1 MTSHCSARSATS
13 SRSAPGTSDQPPASA
28 EELLNWRMRPW
39 LAAAMVRRHLAEQG
53 AVMGGG
59 LFLLALDVVAGGLRK
74 HVAEH
79 VGQPPALSSSSTHLV
94 DTVVA

>member
-1 MTSHCSARSATS
+1 
-13 SRSAPGTSDQPPASA
+13 
-28 EELLNWRMRPW
+28 
-39 LAAAMVRRHLAEQG
+39 
-53 AVMGGG
+53 MGGG